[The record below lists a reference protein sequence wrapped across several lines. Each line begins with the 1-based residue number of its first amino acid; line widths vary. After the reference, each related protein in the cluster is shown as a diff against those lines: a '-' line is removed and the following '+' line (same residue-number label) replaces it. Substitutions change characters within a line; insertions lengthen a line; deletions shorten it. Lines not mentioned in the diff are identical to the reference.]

1 MLGDS
6 DSLLLNGSQEGML
19 DDDQEEDCDDDE
31 RISQKIVLFSS
42 FLNVGNKFNALFSEI
57 KYRHVGF
64 L

>member
-19 DDDQEEDCDDDE
+19 DDDQEEDCDDGE
-31 RISQKIVLFSS
+31 RISQKIVLVSS

>member
-1 MLGDS
+1 MVMMMTMLKS
-6 DSLLLNGSQEGML
+6 NLNEMN
-19 DDDQEEDCDDDE
+19 DE
-31 RISQKIVLFSS
+31 RISQKIVLVSS

>member
-19 DDDQEEDCDDDE
+19 DDDQEEDCGVDE
-31 RISQKIVLFSS
+31 RISQKIVLVSLS
-42 FLNVGNKFNALFSEI
+42 LNFGNTFNALFSEI

>member
-19 DDDQEEDCDDDE
+19 DDDQEEDCDDGE
-31 RISQKIVLFSS
+31 RISQKIVLVSL
-42 FLNVGNKFNALFSEI
+42 FLNFGNKFNALFSEI
-57 KYRHVGF
+57 KYRHVCF